1 MSAKREPTARP
12 GIYKRGGRYSFLY
25 RDERGRK
32 RWGSAATL
40 AEARTAKAAAVADV
54 ARGEFRTRSTIT
66 FAEYASK
73 WIGSYGG
80 RTRNGIG
87 PETLAD
93 YRKALGL
100 DDEGEPTGTGAVAY
114 FASARLVDIDPSD
127 VKAYAAHVAA
137 QPRKRGKGKLSAGTV
152 RLQLAPVKALF
163 ATAFEEDGLIRSNP
177 AAIRLQ
183 VGASEDALV
192 EDEEHVKALS
202 GVELAALLGRL
213 PERWQ
218 LFFAFLAEMGLRI
231 GEAVELRWS
240 DIDLGDGTLQVRR
253 RFYRGRVARPKGRKT
268 RRLRLTPEM
277 SRALWA
283 LRKDTRAADDD
294 LVFVSDKSRRID
306 ESNLMSR
313 VLKPAAVEA
322 GFGSWVKTRDGRRAE
337 TWVGFHSFRHT
348 CATMLIVEE
357 GWSLEQVQVFLGHS
371 DYATTRKYYVH
382 LIPEDLPQRRSVMQ
396 GGNRVVT
403 RPTETGRD
411 AVSAVA
417 ADSVD

>member
-1 MSAKREPTARP
+1 MSAPRETTNCP
-12 GIYKRGGRYSFLY
+12 GIYKRGGRYSYLY
-25 RDERGRK
+25 RDEKGRR

-40 AEARTAKAAAVADV
+40 AEARTAKAATVADV
-54 ARGEFRTRSTIT
+54 ARGEFRSRSRIT
-66 FAEYASK
+66 FAEYAAK
-73 WIGSYGG
+73 WIASYGG
-80 RTRNGIG
+80 RTRKGIG

-100 DDEGEPTGTGAVAY
+100 DEGGEPTGTGAVAY
-114 FASARLVDIDPSD
+114 FGRCRLVDIDPSD

-163 ATAFEEDGLIRSNP
+163 ATAFEEDGLLRSNP

-183 VGASEDALV
+183 VGAAADALV
-192 EDEEHVKALS
+192 EDEEHVKALT
-202 GVELAALLGRL
+202 GGELVALLGKL
-213 PERWQ
+213 PERWRV
-218 LFFAFLAEMGLRI
+218 FFALLAEMGLRI

-240 DIDLGDGTLQVRR
+240 DINLGDRTLHVRR

-277 SRALWA
+277 SQALWA

-294 LVFVSDKSRRID
+294 LVFVSDKGRRID

-313 VLKPAAVEA
+313 VLKPAAVEV
-322 GFGSWVKTRDGRRAE
+322 GLGSWVKGKRGRRAE

-382 LIPEDLPQRRSVMQ
+382 LIPEELPQRRTVL

-403 RPTETGRD
+403 RAAETGRD
-411 AVSAVA
+411 ELGAAA
-417 ADSVD
+417 ADSAG